1 MASTLP
7 RIRVQGMME
16 TSHPEAASPVV
27 RVHLHQG
34 RPTAKPEETRPL
46 AQGPATEEAKRT
58 SLRAPRMGK
67 PERLP

>member
-1 MASTLP
+1 MLP
-7 RIRVQGMME
+7 LTRVQGRME
-16 TSHPEAASPVV
+16 TSRLVAAPPEV

-46 AQGPATEEAKRT
+46 AQGPATEEEKRT
-58 SLRAPRMGK
+58 SLRAPRKGK